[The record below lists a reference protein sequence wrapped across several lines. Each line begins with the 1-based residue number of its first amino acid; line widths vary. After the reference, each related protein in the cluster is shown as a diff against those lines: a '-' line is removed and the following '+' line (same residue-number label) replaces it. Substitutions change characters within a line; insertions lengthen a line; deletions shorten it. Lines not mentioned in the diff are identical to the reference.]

1 MALIP
6 SCSFDEKAPEQYG
19 WEAESTCLC
28 ITAHIAYRNQ
38 QEWEM
43 KNQVTLRKQLK
54 VVKKVDDSV
63 QVPIVEQMFLFFDFI
78 LVNVYIL
85 LHLFPCQK

>member
-1 MALIP
+1 
-6 SCSFDEKAPEQYG
+6 
-19 WEAESTCLC
+19 
-28 ITAHIAYRNQ
+28 
-38 QEWEM
+38 M

-63 QVPIVEQMFLFFDFI
+63 QVPIVEQMFIFFDFI